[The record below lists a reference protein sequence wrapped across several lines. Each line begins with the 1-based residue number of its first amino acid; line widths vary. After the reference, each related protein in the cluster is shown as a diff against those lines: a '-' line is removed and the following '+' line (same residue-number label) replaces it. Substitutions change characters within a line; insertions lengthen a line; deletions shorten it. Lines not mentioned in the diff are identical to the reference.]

1 MKCLFC
7 GAEVQIGHQCAYC
20 GSIAEPSYYP
30 NIIHEKPKKE
40 KAIMFKDFGSDFD
53 EYVVMKGDCLWN
65 ITKRYYGTTS
75 FAVCRKIAEVN
86 GIENPNLIYQG
97 QRIKLPKGK
106 VIEWQL
112 KIE

>member
-1 MKCLFC
+1 
-7 GAEVQIGHQCAYC
+7 
-20 GSIAEPSYYP
+20 
-30 NIIHEKPKKE
+30 
-40 KAIMFKDFGSDFD
+40 MFKDFGSDFD